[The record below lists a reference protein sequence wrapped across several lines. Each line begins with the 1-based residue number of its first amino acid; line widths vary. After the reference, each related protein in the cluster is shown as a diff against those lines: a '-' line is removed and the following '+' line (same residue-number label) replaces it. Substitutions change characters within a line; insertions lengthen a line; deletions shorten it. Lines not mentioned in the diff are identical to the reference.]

1 MENAR
6 DERYE
11 GALKRAKEI
20 KEFYVHLGVYVIVN
34 SALFAINMIS
44 NPDTL
49 WFYWPAL
56 GWGIGLTIH
65 AFSLLTEGR
74 ILDET
79 WEDRKAR
86 EIMRRDERRRG
97 AA

>member
-56 GWGIGLTIH
+56 GWGIGLAIH

-74 ILDET
+74 ILDEA

-86 EIMRRDERRRG
+86 EIMRRDERRHG
-97 AA
+97 AV